1 MIFVSTG
8 TNEQPFDRLV
18 LASAA
23 LEVDDP
29 LVVQYGSSAVA
40 PTGSGWC
47 DFLTFDEMTDAMT
60 RARVV
65 VVHAG
70 VGSVLLARRCGK
82 VPVVV
87 PRRVSLGEA
96 VDDHQVPFA
105 RRLAAAGLVTLAE
118 DQEQL
123 QAAVDDEARDVS
135 SSIGGDPSGGAL
147 ARELRDFLDHMVMA

>member
-18 LASAA
+18 LAAAA
-23 LEVDDP
+23 LEVHEP
-29 LVVQYGSSAVA
+29 LIVQYGSSAVA
-40 PTGSGWC
+40 PQAPGWC
-47 DFLTFDEMTDAMT
+47 DFLSFDQMADAMAE
-60 RARVV
+60 ARVV

-82 VPVVV
+82 VPVLV

-118 DQEQL
+118 DQDQL
-123 QAAVDDEARDVS
+123 QASVDGEAHGVS
-135 SSIGGDPSGGAL
+135 EAAGDPAGGAL
-147 ARELRDFLDHMVMA
+147 ARELRAFLDQMVMT